1 MKDNNNKQNRMS
13 ITEIKTDISSSI
25 KGINIEI
32 AALRRRLYMNKQKKG
47 YISRDELIDYID
59 INSYTMLPEIL
70 GNYEEL
76 REINIEDI
84 KVVCYFWIDDERKI
98 HDTVNL
104 DTYYGTIDIY
114 DDGDIIDWQPS
125 LYRYTLNIG
134 GKKHGKFVINA
145 EHPDNDNTSDIV
157 YELDPDSTYEY
168 MYFKEIAEMS
178 QRYYDKVK
186 KRRIINKLQD
196 MYINKY
202 IRNHRIELITEV
214 YRKIASNYSLILSY
228 SKEGNKL
235 YDVMIR
241 QSGILLNQ
249 ATQELNKPDTDPEYS
264 RLCTELYDLIGVVK
278 SDMSEWYENV
288 DKCIYRIANDKVV
301 NDVRHHIL
309 SFV

>member
-1 MKDNNNKQNRMS
+1 MS
-13 ITEIKTDISSSI
+13 IPKIKTDISNSI
-25 KGINIEI
+25 RGIDIKL
-32 AALRRRLYMNKQKKG
+32 AGFRRRLYMNKQKKG

-84 KVVCYFWIDDERKI
+84 QVSCYYWIDDERTI
-98 HDTVNL
+98 QESVNL
-104 DTYYGTIDIY
+104 DSYYGISISDQDDDIV
-114 DDGDIIDWQPS
+114 DWVPS

-134 GKKHGKFVINA
+134 GKKHGEFIINA

-157 YELDPDSTYEY
+157 YQLDPDSTYEY
-168 MYFKEIAEMS
+168 TYFKEIAEMS

-186 KRRIINKLQD
+186 KQKKINKLQD

-202 IRNHRIELITEV
+202 IRNHRIELVTEV

-228 SKEGNKL
+228 NNEGNLL

-241 QSGILLNQ
+241 QSEKLLDQ
-249 ATQELNKPDTDPEYS
+249 ATQELNKSNVDPEYS
-264 RLCTELYDLIGVVK
+264 RVCTELYDLITMVK
-278 SDMSEWYENV
+278 SDMCEWYENV
-288 DKCIYRIANDKVV
+288 DKCIYRIANDKAL